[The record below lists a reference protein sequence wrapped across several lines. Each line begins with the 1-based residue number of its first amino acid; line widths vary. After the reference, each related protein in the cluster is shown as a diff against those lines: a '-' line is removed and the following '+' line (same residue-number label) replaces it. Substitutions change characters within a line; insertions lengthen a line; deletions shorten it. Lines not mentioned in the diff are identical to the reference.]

1 MSFASQRPAVYTSS
15 LTVPQAM
22 SPIRIAIVTGAAQG
36 LGLSIALRLTDDAF
50 DVAVNDIPQKS
61 DQLADVVSQIEAKG
75 RRAVALPADISDEQS
90 VQDMVRS
97 VVEKL
102 GGLDVM
108 VANAGIALHKPF
120 IETLTEEWDRIVAI
134 NLRGVML
141 CYRYAAL
148 QMIKQGRGG
157 RIIGASSQ
165 AGKIG
170 MMSSPQN
177 QSQRM
182 NKATGTTNLS
192 AYSATKFAVR
202 GLTQSAALELAPH
215 DITVNAYAPG
225 FIITD
230 LANHPDDAKYGLKP
244 GATVKKMFGLPAD
257 SPEAGPEVIASIV
270 SYLAKPESYFIT
282 GQTIL
287 VNGGVIFD

>member
-1 MSFASQRPAVYTSS
+1 
-15 LTVPQAM
+15 M

-157 RIIGASSQ
+157 RIIG
-165 AGKIG
+165 
-170 MMSSPQN
+170 
-177 QSQRM
+177 
-182 NKATGTTNLS
+182 TTNLS

-215 DITVNAYAPG
+215 DIT
-225 FIITD
+225 
-230 LANHPDDAKYGLKP
+230 
-244 GATVKKMFGLPAD
+244 MFGLPAD

>member
-36 LGLSIALRLTDDAF
+36 LGLSIALRLADDAF

-61 DQLADVVSQIEAKG
+61 GQLADVVSQIEAKG

-90 VQDMVRS
+90 VQDMMRS

-141 CYRYAAL
+141 CYKYAAL

-165 AGKIG
+165 AGKI
-170 MMSSPQN
+170 
-177 QSQRM
+177 
-182 NKATGTTNLS
+182 GTTNLS

>member
-1 MSFASQRPAVYTSS
+1 M
-15 LTVPQAM
+15 
-22 SPIRIAIVTGAAQG
+22 
-36 LGLSIALRLTDDAF
+36 
-50 DVAVNDIPQKS
+50 
-61 DQLADVVSQIEAKG
+61 
-75 RRAVALPADISDEQS
+75 ALPADISDEQS

-141 CYRYAAL
+141 CYKYAAL

-165 AGKIG
+165 AGK
-170 MMSSPQN
+170 
-177 QSQRM
+177 
-182 NKATGTTNLS
+182 TGTTNLS

-225 FIITD
+225 FIITE
-230 LANHPDDAKYGLKP
+230 LAKHPDDIKFGLRP
-244 GATVKKMFGLPAD
+244 GATIKKMFGLPAD
-257 SPEAGPEVIASIV
+257 SPEAEPEVIASIV
-270 SYLAKPESYFIT
+270 SYLANPESYFIT